1 MKKLLVLFAMIVLP
15 MVASAQNNLSV
26 VTLKNGT
33 ELKGVI
39 KSIDP
44 TDALVLVISGV
55 ETTIKMADV
64 AKVEAAG
71 ETTPNVAS
79 LTDMS
84 KRLDDE
90 KLIVTDKADYP
101 ESFELTVGKEK
112 INMILVRG
120 GDMNMGY
127 DGRHSISM
135 KTEPVHKVGVTSF
148 YMSETFLTSALVAEI
163 TGKKFRK
170 YHYYLP
176 YDWNQANEIIQK
188 ISLKCGM
195 ELRLPT
201 EAEWEFA
208 ACSQN
213 QEQFFSKCNDFEYCY
228 DWFAEYNNEEYRIN
242 PTGPVKGPYHVVRS
256 YNRHRGKFDRSGM
269 SEYKYG
275 SPFRLAIK
283 AKDYLF
289 STQ

>member
-1 MKKLLVLFAMIVLP
+1 MKKLLVLFAMMVLP

-44 TDALVLVISGV
+44 TDVLVLVISGV
-55 ETTIKMADV
+55 ETTIKMSDV

-101 ESFELTVGKEK
+101 ESFDLKVGNASIK
-112 INMILVRG
+112 MILVRG
-120 GDMNMGY
+120 GDMNMGFN
-127 DGRHSISM
+127 GRHSRSM
-135 KTEPVHKVGVTSF
+135 KSEPVHKVGVTSF
-148 YMSETFLTSALVAEI
+148 YMSETFVTTEIIAEV
-163 TGKKFRK
+163 TGEKVKKNK
-170 YHYYLP
+170 KSYYSP
-176 YDWNQANEIIQK
+176 RNWDRANEIIQK

-213 QEQFFSKCNDFEYCY
+213 QELFFSNCNMAEYCF
-228 DWFAEYNNEEYRIN
+228 DWFGEFKDTEYRID
-242 PTGPVKGPYHVVRS
+242 PVGPLKGPRRVVRA
-256 YNRHRGKFDRSGM
+256 YGCPRGKLNRA
-269 SEYKYG
+269 YKDFY
-275 SPFRLAIK
+275 SLHNPFRLAIK
-283 AKDYLF
+283 AKDVKK
-289 STQ
+289 